1 MNRSAHVIARGAGAD
16 RANEEYDGSSGAVNV
31 SDEGESKVR
40 PTMGFGRSRGL

>member
-1 MNRSAHVIARGAGAD
+1 MNRSAHVTTRGTGTD
-16 RANEEYDGSSGAVNV
+16 RASEEYDGSLGAVNV